1 MPPEGGFKCPLCPL
15 CPLCVSGLTTGTS
28 PPVDQLAGEHQR
40 SGGRFRY
47 RVCVPQLPVGLTGE
61 VVVSTNRELA
71 VVRIW
76 SAARLDELIGGAA

>member
-1 MPPEGGFKCPLCPL
+1 
-15 CPLCVSGLTTGTS
+15 
-28 PPVDQLAGEHQR
+28 VDQLAGEHQR